1 MGLFSKPNIPG
12 IDAGALTRIAEQ
24 NAATQRDILGR
35 KKLAL
40 QPLTDQYKT
49 DRTNFSS
56 QIEPGT
62 ENLLTKYGQDLSG
75 VDAMQK
81 TANDTAAIANR
92 EQNFRDV
99 PELQRSIRESLGGN
113 GLLRS
118 GGAVGAVAA
127 PVIDAARSSRDF
139 SSGLDT
145 ARLAD
150 NARRS
155 EGLATTG
162 FNARTSAL
170 NKRLGVDEDTLNTLA
185 SMGRSDLVDEYTSLA
200 GIEDQLGSNKLGIE
214 QAKQASDQA
223 QAAANASRRGQII
236 SSLGSLAGAGAGFL
250 AGGPLGAG
258 LGSQLGG
265 NLGNMAGGGGG
276 AQFDPTLLYALSQ
289 RQPSNRTAVVRSL
302 GGRVPVGTGSY

>member
-92 EQNFRDV
+92 EQNFRNV